1 MSRLIDFC
9 INITD
14 GEHNTVLNDKGT
26 GYYLLANENLI
37 DGQVIYSKDDREINL
52 NDFNRI
58 YKRCKIENGDVLV
71 STVGEL
77 GKLAIVE
84 NYNKNYVFQRSVG
97 LIKTDK
103 NRLNPYYLYYLL
115 NSKSSQKQLKYVSYG
130 SMQKGLTLDTLKN
143 FDLNCLPSVDEQRKK
158 VMPLRLIDEQIKR
171 NNVMV
176 QKLQVLGQAIYT
188 KFFSNEKNII
198 PLLSFPYITILRPGI
213 KKFEGSKHYIATAE
227 VEGENLNYKAPIIE
241 YETREN
247 RANMQPII
255 NSVWFAKMKN
265 SIKHIYISKVDDFLI
280 DNYIFSTGFFG
291 IKCDEVAFEYLINYI
306 NLPYFE
312 KTKDVISHGA
322 TMEGVNN
329 EDLKSFKIQ
338 FPPKNQL
345 ESFHN
350 KVKSIYY
357 EISKIAQLTYKLTLL
372 KEKLLPLLINGQIS

>member
-176 QKLQVLGQAIYT
+176 QKLQ
-188 KFFSNEKNII
+188 
-198 PLLSFPYITILRPGI
+198 
-213 KKFEGSKHYIATAE
+213 
-227 VEGENLNYKAPIIE
+227 
-241 YETREN
+241 
-247 RANMQPII
+247 
-255 NSVWFAKMKN
+255 
-265 SIKHIYISKVDDFLI
+265 
-280 DNYIFSTGFFG
+280 
-291 IKCDEVAFEYLINYI
+291 
-306 NLPYFE
+306 
-312 KTKDVISHGA
+312 
-322 TMEGVNN
+322 
-329 EDLKSFKIQ
+329 SFKPTSN
-338 FPPKNQL
+338 FSKNGGICY
-345 ESFHN
+345 
-350 KVKSIYY
+350 V
-357 EISKIAQLTYKLTLL
+357 
-372 KEKLLPLLINGQIS
+372 G